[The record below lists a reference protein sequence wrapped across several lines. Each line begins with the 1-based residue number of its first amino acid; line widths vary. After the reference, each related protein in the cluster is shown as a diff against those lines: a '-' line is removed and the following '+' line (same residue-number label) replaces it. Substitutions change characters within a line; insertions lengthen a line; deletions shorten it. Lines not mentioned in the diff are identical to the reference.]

1 MIQYKEMVTLLRYS
15 IYHSVLRISVLVF
28 AILLVFDSG
37 LVSPQS
43 NVLSI
48 STQQYLANTISSQV
62 GTVSVKND
70 EHIAIITK
78 TDEMVSGK
86 GNFTTISLS
95 EDIPQVMN
103 KSTLILS
110 SIVFTLLL
118 LILINYVVD
127 CIRTRKMIV
136 LKTSPN

>member
-1 MIQYKEMVTLLRYS
+1 MVTLLRYS

>member
-15 IYHSVLRISVLVF
+15 IYHSVLRISVLFF

-37 LVSPQS
+37 LVSSQS